1 VHDFG
6 PLEAVAPEQADF
18 PLRSVEVVPAPW
30 LASNAMVY
38 RLVHVQPTR
47 RQAFKDNRWA
57 AQPAR
62 LVELVLKR
70 GCTPESRRSRR
81 GCRLR
86 VDLDEFYQRFDS
98 SQASRGSIEAR
109 VALLAPRADQ
119 PLAVQAF
126 TLDHVAPT
134 PDAAGGCLHSE
145 RPPCSLIVTSAT
157 GCGALTG
164 VSAQVCVPAAAPDFR
179 DRQGLAGISIAWR
192 RTP

>member
-1 VHDFG
+1 
-6 PLEAVAPEQADF
+6 
-18 PLRSVEVVPAPW
+18 
-30 LASNAMVY
+30 MVY

-134 PDAAGGCLHSE
+134 PDAAGGVLAL
-145 RPPCSLIVTSAT
+145 RAAT
-157 GCGALTG
+157 LQLDRDIRDWLRGLDGRVGAGVRARCGA
-164 VSAQVCVPAAAPDFR
+164 
-179 DRQGLAGISIAWR
+179 
-192 RTP
+192 